1 MTRLVRLLAVILLA
15 GSAAHG
21 IAAQISGVPHV
32 GLLHWT
38 SSAWA
43 PASGEF
49 REGMR
54 SLGWIEGSTIS
65 IEDRFA
71 DGNAARLSAQA
82 AEFVAA
88 KVDVIVAIDSAP
100 AGAARQATSAIPIV
114 MTSGDPV
121 GLGLVA
127 SLARPGGNVT
137 GLSTMWPDLVAK
149 QLQTLKE
156 AVPGVSKIGVL
167 LRQDSPLHAQLMT
180 ELERAAPKLGVS
192 LLPVVVG
199 ADRELP
205 LLFDEM
211 TAAGVDAYFVLN
223 EPRTDAMRGDIIALG
238 LRYRL
243 PGAAQTRR
251 YVDPSFVDPGCWS
264 PMG

>member
-1 MTRLVRLLAVILLA
+1 
-15 GSAAHG
+15 
-21 IAAQISGVPHV
+21 
-32 GLLHWT
+32 
-38 SSAWA
+38 
-43 PASGEF
+43 
-49 REGMR
+49 
-54 SLGWIEGSTIS
+54 
-65 IEDRFA
+65 
-71 DGNAARLSAQA
+71 
-82 AEFVAA
+82 
-88 KVDVIVAIDSAP
+88 
-100 AGAARQATSAIPIV
+100 

-137 GLSTMWPDLVAK
+137 RLTGQGPDLVAK

-156 AVPGVSKIGVL
+156 AVPGVSKIAVL
-167 LRQDSPLHAQLMT
+167 LRQDSPLHGKLMT

-211 TAAGVDAYFVLN
+211 TAAGADAYFVLN
-223 EPRTDAMRGDIIALG
+223 EPRTDAMRRDIAALA

-251 YVDPSFVDPGCWS
+251 YVDPRFADPGLLVS
-264 PMG
+264 YGVDLSAMHRRLAILVDKRRETY